1 MRTTE
6 AASYDNFAGGVI
18 YSLLWAALVGIVC
31 MLIERRMRTNERDVR
46 MRRL

>member
-18 YSLLWAALVGIVC
+18 VAAVGGVGWNC
-31 MLIERRMRTNERDVR
+31 LHADGTANENK
-46 MRRL
+46 